1 VFARAE
7 DGGMWW
13 FEVPNRAQWS
23 AVLDR
28 FARHSH
34 PRVSGSVNT
43 PDNRISERELLFG
56 AGRPIVIRFQHE
68 LKVQHAAIP
77 PEELEKYR
85 VKDTTSRPKKPPGP
99 L

>member
-1 VFARAE
+1 
-7 DGGMWW
+7 
-13 FEVPNRAQWS
+13 
-23 AVLDR
+23 
-28 FARHSH
+28 
-34 PRVSGSVNT
+34 
-43 PDNRISERELLFG
+43 
-56 AGRPIVIRFQHE
+56 VIRFQHE